1 LRLGFTGCITVG
13 NPVPL
18 HAGHLCS
25 VGFTGRIAPPD
36 YLFCPVKGRDYIQNA
51 AKHRGNRVVRCLDI
65 RKFFPSTSSRRVFWF
80 FHTMMQ
86 CERDIA
92 ATLTRLACYKEHLP
106 TGSPLSPIL
115 AYFAHIDVWTTIA
128 TICKANGYTL
138 TVYIDDVTIS
148 GASVSAKVLWE
159 IKKAIHRAG
168 HRYHKEKLFVD
179 GPAEI
184 TGVMVIGNTLVP
196 PNRQHRKIRQ
206 STKALKAPL
215 SVEATRELENRLIG
229 LRSQL
234 RQIRKEAGS
243 IVSEER

>member
-1 LRLGFTGCITVG
+1 MLRYSKILSE
-13 NPVPL
+13 
-18 HAGHLCS
+18 H
-25 VGFTGRIAPPD
+25 
-36 YLFCPVKGRDYIQNA
+36 
-51 AKHRGNRVVRCLDI
+51 
-65 RKFFPSTSSRRVFWF
+65 FFPARFLVLSYDDAMRARHCCHSDEARLLQGASSNG
-80 FHTMMQ
+80 Q
-86 CERDIA
+86 SA
-92 ATLTRLACYKEHLP
+92 Q
-106 TGSPLSPIL
+106 PIL